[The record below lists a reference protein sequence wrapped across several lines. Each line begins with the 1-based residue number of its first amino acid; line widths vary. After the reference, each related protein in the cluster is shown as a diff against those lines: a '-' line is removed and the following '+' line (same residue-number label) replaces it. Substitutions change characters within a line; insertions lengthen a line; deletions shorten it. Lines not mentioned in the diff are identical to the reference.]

1 MSESTDETNYPAEKR
16 ERGTPNALRRQP
28 RGRQGEGR
36 RYSYSVMAAL
46 DGATFAVL
54 DYVATQRGVTR
65 SWIIADMLR
74 EWASR
79 QNEMK
84 AVAPAVG
91 PRGDK

>member
-1 MSESTDETNYPAEKR
+1 MLEGTKETKYPAEKR

-46 DGATFAVL
+46 DGATFAAL
-54 DYVATQRGVTR
+54 DEVATQRGVTR
-65 SWIIADMLR
+65 SWIIADTLR

-79 QNEMK
+79 QIETK
-84 AVAPAVG
+84 
-91 PRGDK
+91 